1 MSAAMKATHLESEP
15 RKFHTRA
22 DNEGAAHDS
31 ARVFSQMCR
40 RAEYLTP
47 ADAVRLAQRL
57 LVHVDAAGI
66 DYAEFQSAQATQK
79 YVRKAITALR
89 GLPLS

>member
-1 MSAAMKATHLESEP
+1 MMTASEMHLESHP

-22 DNEGAAHDS
+22 EYGTEASKRS
-31 ARVFSQMCR
+31 APIFEAMCE
-40 RAEYLTP
+40 RAEGLTP

-79 YVRKAITALR
+79 YVRKAIAALR